1 MASISE
7 LIFPE
12 SSSVEG
18 FTDLNVGYRSKES
31 AHQIVR
37 ELLQN
42 SLDAQSDRSESV
54 NVNIDVAFCAKSDIP
69 DIDGFQAAFDAS
81 KSAHNRKGDG
91 RKIIDA
97 ISKSLDGAKIPVLF
111 CRDDGKGMNSSEM
124 NNLLSVAVSEKDDG
138 LAGSYG
144 LGHLFAFRASDL
156 RYILY
161 ASVSKSGD
169 TIVSGEV
176 QLASHKLGEQ
186 YRHKVGHYAL
196 GIEMEDNV
204 PVRKFSSEVPKL
216 LKSQVEKIRNSATG
230 TGTVVAILG
239 FNNFNLPKSEVS
251 DAVLDCGARN
261 FFTAL
266 HEGTMKLKVKM
277 PDKKT
282 ETLDQKNIGKRLEAG
297 RDVKRGS
304 AKGHL
309 SGSKAWKAYLALSKG
324 QKIDMPEA
332 YIWYRGLSDK
342 EIGADTTREVVLARK
357 GMTITYGNGIPECG
371 TSKFTENRPFAAV
384 IHAKGKFAALVNE
397 AENPEHLELNH
408 ISEMGADGKTLKN
421 GFAKIA
427 KKIQSAVGILDASDD
442 WSPDGFPI
450 LMSRPQ
456 NTNRLPDTGR
466 EKPKPGNKRKKRENG
481 DPDPINGNEADEQP
495 HSPEIT
501 DTSQSVKPIETND
514 GEIYELLFSVSHK
527 EAAPGHIG
535 VWAMLFSGSDSSCQ
549 NPIRSKYLDIE
560 EIIIPGE
567 ENAIPLKAKEVIIP
581 GSKQGTM
588 RLRLK
593 EPIPAHLGG
602 AVRLSLR
609 QRSKKGEDQNEFSS
623 DI

>member
-1 MASISE
+1 MASMSE
-7 LIFPE
+7 LIFPQ

-42 SLDAQSDRSESV
+42 SLDAQSNRAESV
-54 NVNIDVAFCAKSDIP
+54 NVNIDVTFCSKSDIP
-69 DIDGFQAAFDAS
+69 DIEGYQAAFDAS
-81 KSAHNRKGDG
+81 RSAHNRTGDDK
-91 RKIIDA
+91 KIINA
-97 ISKSLDGAKIPVLF
+97 ISKSLDDEKVRVLF
-111 CRDDGKGMNSSEM
+111 CRDDGRGMNSREM
-124 NNLLSVAVSEKDDG
+124 NNLLSIAVSEKEDG

-156 RYILY
+156 SYILY
-161 ASVSKSGD
+161 ASVSKRGE

-176 QLASHKLGEQ
+176 QLASHKLGEH

-196 GIEMEDNV
+196 SIDMDGDK

-216 LKSQVEKIRNSATG
+216 LKDQVEKIRNSATG

-239 FNNFNLPKSEVS
+239 FNNFNLSPSEVS
-251 DAVLDCGARN
+251 GAVLNCAARN

-266 HEGTMKLKVKM
+266 HEGTMKLKVKIG
-277 PDKKT
+277 KRI
-282 ETLDQKNIGKRLEAG
+282 ETLAQNNVGKRLETE
-297 RDVKRGS
+297 RDAKRGS
-304 AKGHL
+304 ARGHL
-309 SGSKAWKAYLALSKG
+309 SGSRAWKAYLALSKG
-324 QKIDMPEA
+324 EKIDVPEA
-332 YIWYRGLSDK
+332 DIWYRKLSDK
-342 EIGADTTREVVLARK
+342 EIRGDAAREVILVRK
-357 GMTITYGNGIPECG
+357 GMTITYGNEIPECG
-371 TSKFTENRPFAAV
+371 TSKFSENKPFVAV
-384 IHAKGKFAALVNE
+384 IHAKDEFAALVND
-397 AENPEHLELNH
+397 AENPEHLELSH
-408 ISEMGADGKTLKN
+408 ISEMGTDGKALKG

-427 KKIQSAVGILDASDD
+427 KKIHSAVGILDSSDD

-466 EKPKPGNKRKKRENG
+466 ERKKTNG
-481 DPDPINGNEADEQP
+481 GSRKKVDPVPVDENEADEQP
-495 HSPEIT
+495 HSPEIIG
-501 DTSQSVKPIETND
+501 TSQSIKPIEIN
-514 GEIYELLFSVSHK
+514 GEISELLFSLSHE
-527 EAAPGHIG
+527 EATPGRIG
-535 VWAMLFSGSDSSCQ
+535 VWVMLFSGSDSSCL

-567 ENAIPLKAKEVIIP
+567 DNAKPLKEKEVIIP
-581 GSKQGTM
+581 GSKQGMM

-593 EPIPAHLGG
+593 ESIPAHLGG

-609 QRSKKGEDQNEFSS
+609 QRSERGAE
-623 DI
+623 

>member
-1 MASISE
+1 MASMSK
-7 LIFPE
+7 LIFPQ

-42 SLDAQSDRSESV
+42 SLDAQSHRAESV
-54 NVNIDVAFCAKSDIP
+54 NVNIDVDFFDKSDIP
-69 DIDGFQAAFDAS
+69 DIEGFQAAFDAS
-81 KSAHNRKGDG
+81 RSAHNRTGDG
-91 RKIIDA
+91 KKITDA
-97 ISKSLDGAKIPVLF
+97 ISKSLAGEKIPVLF
-111 CRDDGKGMNSSEM
+111 CRDDGKGMNSREM
-124 NNLLSVAVSEKDDG
+124 NNLLSVAVSEKDDV

-156 RYILY
+156 RYIMY
-161 ASVSKSGD
+161 ASVSKNGE

-176 QLASHKLGEQ
+176 QLASHKFGDE

-196 GIEMEDNV
+196 SIDMEGNL
-204 PVRKFSSEVPKL
+204 PVRKFSSQVPKL
-216 LKSQVEKIRNSATG
+216 LKGQVEKIRNSATG

-239 FNNFNLPKSEVS
+239 FNNFNLPTSEVS
-251 DAVLDCGARN
+251 GAVLDCGARN

-266 HEGTMKLKVKM
+266 HEGNMKLRVKIG
-277 PDKKT
+277 KQS
-282 ETLDQKNIGKRLEAG
+282 ETLDHKNIGKWLEAG
-297 RDVKRGS
+297 RDGKQGS

-309 SGSKAWKAYLALSKG
+309 SGSRAWKAYLALSKG
-324 QKIDMPEA
+324 QRIDMPEA
-332 YIWYRGLSDK
+332 DIWYRKLSDK
-342 EIGADTTREVVLARK
+342 EIGLGTAREVVLARK
-357 GMTITYGNGIPECG
+357 GMTITYGNGISECG
-371 TSKFTENRPFAAV
+371 ISKFSENKPFAAV
-384 IHAKGKFAALVNE
+384 IHAKGKFAALVND
-397 AENPEHLELNH
+397 AENPEHLELSH
-408 ISEMGADGKTLKN
+408 ISEMGTDGKTLKN
-421 GFAKIA
+421 GFVKIA
-427 KKIQSAVGILDASDD
+427 KKIKSAVGVLDASDD

-466 EKPKPGNKRKKRENG
+466 EKPPPKPFPIPPVP
-481 DPDPINGNEADEQP
+481 PDPYPDPEPSREAEEQP

-501 DTSQSVKPIETND
+501 STSQSVKPIETSD
-514 GEIYELLFSVSHK
+514 GEISELLFSIFHK

-560 EIIIPGE
+560 EIVIPGE

-593 EPIPAHLGG
+593 EPIPVHLGG

-609 QRSKKGEDQNEFSS
+609 QRSKKGED
-623 DI
+623 

>member
-1 MASISE
+1 MASTSE
-7 LIFPE
+7 LIFPQ

-42 SLDAQSDRSESV
+42 SLDAQSDRAESV
-54 NVNIDVAFCAKSDIP
+54 NVNIDVTFCSKSDIP
-69 DIDGFQAAFDAS
+69 DIEGYQAAFDAS
-81 KSAHNRKGDG
+81 RSAHNKTGDG
-91 RKIIDA
+91 KKITDA
-97 ISKSLDGAKIPVLF
+97 ISKSLGSEKIPVLF
-111 CRDDGKGMNSSEM
+111 CRDDGKGMNSREM

-156 RYILY
+156 KYIMY
-161 ASVSKSGD
+161 ASVSKNKE

-176 QLASHKLGEQ
+176 QLASHKLGDE

-196 GIEMEDNV
+196 SIDMEGNV
-204 PVRKFSSEVPKL
+204 PVRKFSSQVPKL
-216 LKSQVEKIRNSATG
+216 LKGQVEKIRNSATG

-239 FNNFNLPKSEVS
+239 FNNFDLPKSEVS
-251 DAVLDCGARN
+251 GAVLDCGARN

-266 HEGTMKLKVKM
+266 HEGTMKLRVKIG
-277 PDKKT
+277 KQS
-282 ETLDQKNIGKRLEAG
+282 ETLDQKNIGKWLEAG
-297 RDVKRGS
+297 RDGKQGS

-324 QKIDMPEA
+324 QKIDMPVA
-332 YIWYRGLSDK
+332 DIWYRRLRDK
-342 EIGADTTREVVLARK
+342 EIGLGTAREVVLARK

-371 TSKFTENRPFAAV
+371 ISKFSENKPFAAV
-384 IHAKGKFAALVNE
+384 IHAKGKFAALVND
-397 AENPEHLELNH
+397 AENPEHLELSH
-408 ISEMGADGKTLKN
+408 ISEMGIDGKTLKN

-427 KKIQSAVGILDASDD
+427 KKIQSAVGVLDASDD

-466 EKPKPGNKRKKRENG
+466 EKPKPGNKKKKREND
-481 DPDPINGNEADEQP
+481 DPEPINDSEAEEQP

-501 DTSQSVKPIETND
+501 STSQSVKPIETSD
-514 GEIYELLFSVSHK
+514 GEISELLFSISHK

-567 ENAIPLKAKEVIIP
+567 ENAIPLKAKEVIIS

-609 QRSKKGEDQNEFSS
+609 QRSKKGED
-623 DI
+623 

>member
-1 MASISE
+1 MSE

-12 SSSVEG
+12 SASVEG
-18 FTDLNVGYRSKES
+18 FTDLNVGYRSRES

-42 SLDAQSDRSESV
+42 SLDAQSGRAESV
-54 NVNIDVAFCAKSDIP
+54 NVNIDITLCNKSDIP
-69 DIDGFQAAFDAS
+69 DIEGYQSAFDAS
-81 KSAHNRKGDG
+81 KSAHNRTGDDK
-91 RKIIDA
+91 KIIKA
-97 ISKSLDGAKIPVLF
+97 ISEMLDSEKIPVMF
-111 CRDDGKGMNSSEM
+111 CRDDGKGMNSREM
-124 NNLLSVAVSEKDDG
+124 NNLLSVAVSEKDEG

-144 LGHLFAFRASDL
+144 LGHLFAFRSSTL

-161 ASVSKSGD
+161 ASVSKNGE

-176 QLASHKLGEQ
+176 QLASHKFGGQ

-196 GIEMEDNV
+196 SIDMDGNE
-204 PVRKFSSEVPKL
+204 PVRRFSSQVPKL
-216 LKSQVEKIRNSATG
+216 LEGQVKKIRGSATG

-239 FNNFNLPKSEVS
+239 FNNFNLPKSEAS
-251 DAVLDCGARN
+251 DAVLDCTARN

-266 HEGTMKLKVKM
+266 HEGTMKLRVKT
-277 PDKKT
+277 PSEKP
-282 ETLDQKNIGKRLEAG
+282 ETLDQNNIRKRLEAD
-297 RDVKRGS
+297 RDAKRGS

-324 QKIDMPEA
+324 QKIDIPEA
-332 YIWYRGLSDK
+332 DIWYRRLSDK
-342 EIGADTTREVVLARK
+342 EIGADSAREVVLARK

-371 TSKFTENRPFAAV
+371 TSKFSENKPFSAV
-384 IHAKGKFAALVNE
+384 IHAKGKFAALVND
-397 AENPEHLELNH
+397 AENPEHLELSH
-408 ISEMGADGKTLKN
+408 ISEMGTDGKDLKD

-427 KKIQSAVGILDASDD
+427 EKIHSAVGVLDSSDD

-466 EKPKPGNKRKKRENG
+466 QRQNTNGGRPKPSPVPP
-481 DPDPINGNEADEQP
+481 DPDEAEEQP

-514 GEIYELLFSVSHK
+514 GGISEMLFSISHK
-527 EAAPGHIG
+527 EAAPGFIG
-535 VWAMLFSGSDSSCQ
+535 IWAMLFSGSDSSCQ

-567 ENAIPLKAKEVIIP
+567 ENVKPIKSKEVIIP
-581 GSKQGTM
+581 GSKQGAM

-609 QRSKKGEDQNEFSS
+609 QRSERGAG
-623 DI
+623 

>member
-1 MASISE
+1 MSSIAN

-18 FTDLNVGYRSKES
+18 FTDLNVGYRSRES

-42 SLDAQSDRSESV
+42 SLDAQSDKTKSV
-54 NVNIDVAFCAKSDIP
+54 NVNIDVDFFNKSDIP
-69 DIDGFQAAFDAS
+69 DIEGFQAAFEAS
-81 KSAHNRKGDG
+81 KSAHKRTGDG
-91 RKIIDA
+91 KKITDA
-97 ISKSLDGAKIPVLF
+97 ISKSLDSEKIPVLF
-111 CRDDGKGMNSSEM
+111 CRDDGKGTNSREM
-124 NNLLSVAVSEKDDG
+124 NNLLSVAVSEKDEG

-144 LGHLFAFRASDL
+144 LGHLFAFRASNL

-161 ASVSKSGD
+161 ASVSKNEE

-176 QLASHKLGEQ
+176 QLASHKLGDH

-196 GIEMEDNV
+196 RIDMEENV
-204 PVRKFSSEVPKL
+204 PVRKFSSHVPKL

-239 FNNFNLPKSEVS
+239 FNDFNLPKSEVS
-251 DAVLDCGARN
+251 DAVLVCAARN

-266 HEGTMKLKVKM
+266 HEGTMKLRVRIS
-277 PDKKT
+277 DKKS
-282 ETLDQKNIGKRLEAG
+282 ETLDQKNIGKRLESG
-297 RDVKRGS
+297 RDGKQGN

-309 SGSKAWKAYLALSKG
+309 SGSRAWKAYLGLSKG

-332 YIWYRGLSDK
+332 DIWYRRLSDK
-342 EIGADTTREVVLARK
+342 EIGMDAAREVVLARK

-371 TSKFTENRPFAAV
+371 TSKFAENKPFAAV
-384 IHAKGKFAALVNE
+384 IHTKGKFAALVND
-397 AENPEHLELNH
+397 AENPEHLELSH
-408 ISEMGADGKTLKN
+408 ISEMKSDGKTLKK

-427 KKIQSAVGILDASDD
+427 KKIHSAVGILDSSDD

-456 NTNRLPDTGR
+456 STNRLPDTGR
-466 EKPKPGNKRKKRENG
+466 KRKKTNG
-481 DPDPINGNEADEQP
+481 RGRGEVDPIPVDENEADEQP
-495 HSPEIT
+495 HSPEMIG
-501 DTSQSVKPIETND
+501 TSQSIKTIEMN
-514 GEIYELLFSVSHK
+514 GEISELLFSISHE
-527 EAAPGHIG
+527 EATPSRIG
-535 VWAMLFSGSDSSCQ
+535 VWVMLFSGSDSSCQ

-567 ENAIPLKAKEVIIP
+567 ETAKPLKAKEVIIP
-581 GSKQGTM
+581 GSKQGAM

-593 EPIPAHLGG
+593 EPIAAHLGG

-609 QRSKKGEDQNEFSS
+609 QRSERGAG
-623 DI
+623 